1 MTVIEAVEQDKY
13 KLESM
18 SKNLLLKRAY
28 NEGLADGKQC
38 THNKLNRVFRLV
50 FHEDNNDGVRIE
62 GGKAQG
68 KPLKYVKK
76 CAVKEETQTMLDEYM
91 HYGYGRV

>member
-1 MTVIEAVEQDKY
+1 MTV
-13 KLESM
+13 
-18 SKNLLLKRAY
+18 
-28 NEGLADGKQC
+28 
-38 THNKLNRVFRLV
+38 H
-50 FHEDNNDGVRIE
+50 DNNDGVRIE